1 MSYQSSKSMNVNSRK
16 CAHIYSVEYLPM
28 AIHRK
33 SSRSR
38 LILAIALI
46 CASLISAFIFSSLA
60 NQKTTMLVSKSF
72 LLPGHQITQSDL
84 ERVQVTLG
92 EISANYVQQESELVG
107 AFTRVRIEG
116 HELIAHSSISM
127 ASDALSLSSVPLS
140 IRSADAPE
148 GIQPGSM
155 IDVYWV
161 QAETTGDIQLI
172 PELVIAGAHVL
183 AITKSGSNFGS
194 EIGLTVAVQ
203 SDEVLLL
210 LGATSQGRVVL
221 VSSHG

>member
-1 MSYQSSKSMNVNSRK
+1 MSFYSSKRMDVYCEFIAFVS
-16 CAHIYSVEYLPM
+16 SVEYRPM
-28 AIHRK
+28 AIQRK

-46 CASLISAFIFSSLA
+46 AASLISAFIFSSLA
-60 NQKTTMLVSKSF
+60 NQKTTMIVSTTF
-72 LLPGHQITQSDL
+72 LLPGHQITENDL
-84 ERVQVTLG
+84 ARVQVTLG
-92 EISANYVQQESELVG
+92 DVAMNYISEESQILG
-107 AFTRVRIEG
+107 TFTKVRIEA
-116 HELIAHSSISM
+116 HELISRTSISPQ
-127 ASDALSLSSVPLS
+127 ADSLSLSSVPLS

-148 GIQPGSM
+148 GISPGSV
-155 IDVYWV
+155 IDIYWV
-161 QAETTGDIQLI
+161 QADSNVEIQLI

-194 EIGLTVAVQ
+194 EVGLTVAVQ

>member
-1 MSYQSSKSMNVNSRK
+1 
-16 CAHIYSVEYLPM
+16 M

-33 SSRSR
+33 TSRSR
-38 LILAIALI
+38 LVLAIALI
-46 CASLISAFIFSSLA
+46 VASLLSAFIFSSLA
-60 NQKTTMLVSKSF
+60 NQKSTMIISTTF

-84 ERVQVTLG
+84 ARVQVTLG
-92 EISANYVQQESELVG
+92 DVAQNYISQESEIVG
-107 AFTRVRIEG
+107 TFSKVRIEA
-116 HELIAHSSISM
+116 HELIARTSIS
-127 ASDALSLSSVPLS
+127 SQFDSVSLSSVPLS
-140 IRSADAPE
+140 IRSADAPD
-148 GIQPGSM
+148 GINPGSI
-155 IDVYWV
+155 IDIYWV
-161 QAETTGDIQLI
+161 QAETNGEIQLI

>member
-1 MSYQSSKSMNVNSRK
+1 
-16 CAHIYSVEYLPM
+16 M

-33 SSRSR
+33 TSRSR
-38 LILAIALI
+38 LVLAVALI
-46 CASLISAFIFSSLA
+46 VASLLSAFIFSSLA
-60 NQKTTMLVSKSF
+60 NQKSTMIVSTTF
-72 LLPGHQITQSDL
+72 LLPGHQITQNDL
-84 ERVQVTLG
+84 TRVQVTLG
-92 EISANYVQQESELVG
+92 DIAQHYISQESEIVG
-107 AFTRVRIEG
+107 TFSKVRIEA
-116 HELIAHSSISM
+116 HELIARTSITSE
-127 ASDALSLSSVPLS
+127 SDAVSLSSVPLS

-148 GIQPGSM
+148 GITPGS
-155 IDVYWV
+155 IVDIYWV
-161 QAETTGDIQLI
+161 QAETNGEIQLI

-194 EIGLTVAVQ
+194 ELGLTVALQ

>member
-1 MSYQSSKSMNVNSRK
+1 MDVHCEFIAFVS
-16 CAHIYSVEYLPM
+16 SVEYRPM
-28 AIHRK
+28 AIQRK

-46 CASLISAFIFSSLA
+46 AASLISAFIFSSLA
-60 NQKTTMLVSKSF
+60 NQKTTMIVSTTF
-72 LLPGHQITQSDL
+72 LLPGHQITENDL
-84 ERVQVTLG
+84 ARVQVTLG
-92 EISANYVQQESELVG
+92 DVAMNYISEESQILG
-107 AFTRVRIEG
+107 TFTKVRIEA
-116 HELIAHSSISM
+116 HELISRTSISPQ
-127 ASDALSLSSVPLS
+127 ADSLSLSSVPLS

-148 GIQPGSM
+148 GISPGSV
-155 IDVYWV
+155 IDIYWV
-161 QAETTGDIQLI
+161 QADSNVEIQLI

-194 EIGLTVAVQ
+194 EVGLTVAVQ

>member
-1 MSYQSSKSMNVNSRK
+1 MSFFSSKRMDVYCEYIAFVS
-16 CAHIYSVEYLPM
+16 SVEYRPM
-28 AIHRK
+28 AIQRK

-46 CASLISAFIFSSLA
+46 AASLISAFLFSSLA
-60 NQKTTMLVSKSF
+60 NQKTTMIVSTTF
-72 LLPGHQITQSDL
+72 LLPGHQITENDL
-84 ERVQVTLG
+84 ARVQVTLG
-92 EISANYVQQESELVG
+92 DVAMNYISEESQILG
-107 AFTRVRIEG
+107 TFTKVRLEA
-116 HELIAHSSISM
+116 HELISRTSISPQ
-127 ASDALSLSSVPLS
+127 ADSSSLSSVPLS
-140 IRSADAPE
+140 IRSADVPE
-148 GIQPGSM
+148 GISPGSV
-155 IDVYWV
+155 IDIYWV
-161 QAETTGDIQLI
+161 QADSNGEIQLI

-194 EIGLTVAVQ
+194 EVGLTVAVQ

>member
-1 MSYQSSKSMNVNSRK
+1 MSFYSSKRMDVYCEFIAFVS
-16 CAHIYSVEYLPM
+16 SVEYRPM
-28 AIHRK
+28 AIQRK

-46 CASLISAFIFSSLA
+46 MASLISAFLFSSLA
-60 NQKTTMLVSKSF
+60 NQKTTMIVSTTF
-72 LLPGHQITQSDL
+72 LLPGHQITENDL
-84 ERVQVTLG
+84 ARVQVTLG
-92 EISANYVQQESELVG
+92 DVAMNYISEESQILG
-107 AFTRVRIEG
+107 TFTKVRIEA
-116 HELIAHSSISM
+116 HELISRASISPQ
-127 ASDALSLSSVPLS
+127 ADSLSLSSVPLS

-148 GIQPGSM
+148 GISPGSV
-155 IDVYWV
+155 IDIYWV
-161 QAETTGDIQLI
+161 QADSNGEIQLI

-194 EIGLTVAVQ
+194 EVGLTVAVQ

>member
-1 MSYQSSKSMNVNSRK
+1 MWILDIRL
-16 CAHIYSVEYLPM
+16 CLYSVECLPM

-33 SSRSR
+33 TSRSR
-38 LILAIALI
+38 LVLAIALI
-46 CASLISAFIFSSLA
+46 VASLVSAFIFSSLA
-60 NQKTTMLVSKSF
+60 NQKTTMIVTTTF

-84 ERVQVTLG
+84 ARVQVTLG
-92 EISANYVQQESELVG
+92 DIAQNYISQESEIVG
-107 AFTRVRIEG
+107 SFSKVRIEA
-116 HELIAHSSISM
+116 HELIARTSISSQ
-127 ASDALSLSSVPLS
+127 SDSVSLSSVPLS
-140 IRSADAPE
+140 IRSADAPD
-148 GIQPGSM
+148 GINPGSI
-155 IDVYWV
+155 IDIYWV
-161 QAETTGDIQLI
+161 QAETNGEIQLI

>member
-1 MSYQSSKSMNVNSRK
+1 MWILDIRL
-16 CAHIYSVEYLPM
+16 CLYSVECLPM

-33 SSRSR
+33 TSRSR
-38 LILAIALI
+38 LVLAIALI
-46 CASLISAFIFSSLA
+46 VASLVSAFIFSSLA
-60 NQKTTMLVSKSF
+60 NQKTTMIVTTTF
-72 LLPGHQITQSDL
+72 LLPGHQITQSDVA
-84 ERVQVTLG
+84 RVQVTLG
-92 EISANYVQQESELVG
+92 DIAQNYISQESEIVG
-107 AFTRVRIEG
+107 SFSKVRIEA
-116 HELIAHSSISM
+116 HELIARTSISSQ
-127 ASDALSLSSVPLS
+127 SDSVSLSSVPLS
-140 IRSADAPE
+140 IRSADAPD
-148 GIQPGSM
+148 GINPGSI
-155 IDVYWV
+155 IDIYWV
-161 QAETTGDIQLI
+161 QAETNGEIQLI

>member
-1 MSYQSSKSMNVNSRK
+1 MWILDIPL
-16 CAHIYSVEYLPM
+16 CLYSVECLPM

-33 SSRSR
+33 TSRSR
-38 LILAIALI
+38 LVLAIALI
-46 CASLISAFIFSSLA
+46 VASLLSAFIFSSLA
-60 NQKTTMLVSKSF
+60 NQKSTMIVTTTF

-84 ERVQVTLG
+84 ARVQVTLG
-92 EISANYVQQESELVG
+92 DISQNYISQESEIVG
-107 AFTRVRIEG
+107 TFSKVRIEA
-116 HELIAHSSISM
+116 HELIARTSISSQ
-127 ASDALSLSSVPLS
+127 SDSVSLSSVPLS
-140 IRSADAPE
+140 IRSADAPD
-148 GIQPGSM
+148 GINPGSI
-155 IDVYWV
+155 IDIYWV
-161 QAETTGDIQLI
+161 QAETNGEIQLI

>member
-1 MSYQSSKSMNVNSRK
+1 
-16 CAHIYSVEYLPM
+16 M

-33 SSRSR
+33 TSRSR
-38 LILAIALI
+38 LVLAIALI
-46 CASLISAFIFSSLA
+46 VASLLSAFIFSSLA
-60 NQKTTMLVSKSF
+60 NQKSTMIVSTTF

-84 ERVQVTLG
+84 ARVQVTLG
-92 EISANYVQQESELVG
+92 DVAQNYISQESEIVG
-107 AFTRVRIEG
+107 TFSKVRIEA
-116 HELIAHSSISM
+116 HELIARTSIS
-127 ASDALSLSSVPLS
+127 SQFDSVSLSSVPLS
-140 IRSADAPE
+140 IRSADAPD
-148 GIQPGSM
+148 GINPGSI
-155 IDVYWV
+155 IDIYWV
-161 QAETTGDIQLI
+161 QAETNGEIQLI

-210 LGATSQGRVVL
+210 LGATSQGRIVL

>member
-1 MSYQSSKSMNVNSRK
+1 
-16 CAHIYSVEYLPM
+16 M

-33 SSRSR
+33 TSRSR
-38 LILAIALI
+38 LVLAIALI
-46 CASLISAFIFSSLA
+46 VASLLSAFIFSSLA
-60 NQKTTMLVSKSF
+60 NQKSTMIVSTTF

-84 ERVQVTLG
+84 ARVQVTLG
-92 EISANYVQQESELVG
+92 DVAQNYISQESEIVG
-107 AFTRVRIEG
+107 TFSKVRIEA
-116 HELIAHSSISM
+116 HELIARTSIS
-127 ASDALSLSSVPLS
+127 SQFDSVSLSSVPLS
-140 IRSADAPE
+140 IRSADAPD
-148 GIQPGSM
+148 GINPGSI
-155 IDVYWV
+155 IDIYWV
-161 QAETTGDIQLI
+161 QAETNGEIQLI

>member
-1 MSYQSSKSMNVNSRK
+1 MWILDIRL
-16 CAHIYSVEYLPM
+16 CIYSVECLPM

-33 SSRSR
+33 TSRSR
-38 LILAIALI
+38 LVLAIALI
-46 CASLISAFIFSSLA
+46 VASLLSAFIFSSLA
-60 NQKTTMLVSKSF
+60 NQKSTMIVTTTF

-84 ERVQVTLG
+84 ARVQVTLG
-92 EISANYVQQESELVG
+92 DVAQNYFSQESEIVG
-107 AFTRVRIEG
+107 SFSKVRIEA
-116 HELIAHSSISM
+116 HELIARTSISSQ
-127 ASDALSLSSVPLS
+127 SDSVSLSSVPLS
-140 IRSADAPE
+140 IRSADAPD
-148 GIQPGSM
+148 GINPGSV
-155 IDVYWV
+155 IDIYWV
-161 QAETTGDIQLI
+161 QAETNGEIQLI

>member
-1 MSYQSSKSMNVNSRK
+1 MDVHCEFIAFVS
-16 CAHIYSVEYLPM
+16 SVEYRPM
-28 AIHRK
+28 AIQRK

-38 LILAIALI
+38 LILAIVLI
-46 CASLISAFIFSSLA
+46 AASLISAFIFSSLA
-60 NQKTTMLVSKSF
+60 NQKNTMIVSTTF
-72 LLPGHQITQSDL
+72 LLPGHQITENDL
-84 ERVQVTLG
+84 ARVQVTLG
-92 EISANYVQQESELVG
+92 DVAMNYISEESQILG
-107 AFTRVRIEG
+107 TFTKVRIEA
-116 HELIAHSSISM
+116 HELISRTSISPQ
-127 ASDALSLSSVPLS
+127 ADSLSLSSVPLS

-148 GIQPGSM
+148 GISPGSV
-155 IDVYWV
+155 IDIYWV
-161 QAETTGDIQLI
+161 QADSNGEIQLI

-194 EIGLTVAVQ
+194 EVGLTVAVQ